1 MTCTI
6 ISNREE
12 LKIKCK
18 NEKEQ
23 PYKQIKM
30 KLKSVI
36 RNMILDGC
44 CEFYVNSE
52 RGIPLFA
59 AEELCSMKKSNPDL
73 RVNIVIPYENQ
84 SVNWPEELRD
94 RYFSVHEMADS
105 VKTAEKHYS
114 EDSYNIADEI
124 MLNDSDLLLVFGSP
138 SDNLY
143 AVEYAEKNNVRV
155 GFIELPAFAE

>member
-1 MTCTI
+1 M
-6 ISNREE
+6 
-12 LKIKCK
+12 L
-18 NEKEQ
+18 
-23 PYKQIKM
+23 P
-30 KLKSVI
+30 
-36 RNMILDGC
+36 
-44 CEFYVNSE
+44 
-52 RGIPLFA
+52 
-59 AEELCSMKKSNPDL
+59 
-73 RVNIVIPYENQ
+73 
-84 SVNWPEELRD
+84 D

-114 EDSYNIADEI
+114 EDSYDIADEI